1 LMGSL
6 LLLLCDEPSE
16 GLGPLV
22 VARLGVL
29 LRDLVRQGLA
39 ILLAE
44 QNLRFALDVADQG
57 YIIDKGQIRYE
68 GSVAALRQ
76 AEVIGQYLAV

>member
-1 LMGSL
+1 LMGNP

-22 VARLGVL
+22 VARLGAL
-29 LRDLVRQGLA
+29 LRALAQQGLA

-44 QNLRFALDVADQG
+44 QNLRFALAVADRG
-57 YIIDKGQIRYE
+57 YIIDKGQMRYA
-68 GSVAALRQ
+68 GAVVALRRE
-76 AEVIGQYLAV
+76 EVIRQYLAV